1 MALIKI
7 TIRSK
12 DDSIHL
18 LVSGKLKDAT
28 DAVLAPVRLQPGQ
41 KFERE
46 LEPGIYYFRFEIK
59 RNSGEFVVEVEVDR
73 KHGAEWTSLTVDPES
88 FTIETLTGR
97 VAAFKVP

>member
-12 DDSIHL
+12 DDSVHL

-46 LEPGIYYFRFEIK
+46 LAPGIYYFRFEIK
-59 RNSGEFVVEVEVDR
+59 RNSGELVVEVDR
-73 KHGAEWTSLTVDPES
+73 KHGAQWTSLTVDPES